1 MVFPRQ
7 LTQPSRQALDLFL
20 SMLKNYG
27 ELTFRV
33 GSKCTLIGLAY
44 LLDDRTFGQLS
55 LFLVVE
61 AIVNNISRF
70 GVDRLILKT
79 GEGVIQLPWRRHLV
93 SLALM
98 FGVMGLTVAITQ
110 QDLWLVLAILSG
122 IVAGQYYLAIVG
134 YRLSNVRKYNRLRAT
149 EIGVRVLI
157 LVFASMQGI
166 DAFSACMALAYAVLL
181 GTQLKRPSW
190 APVSQDSL
198 IAYNKFSL
206 FALYSFIR
214 FLLTGAD
221 RIIIEHSLGT
231 SIQGMYSKY
240 LSVVGVMSF
249 AYLFIGF
256 LYEPKIY
263 VDKGNSS
270 LIKYLSFSSIGNASL
285 FLVMFACKDLLFT
298 SPDLTLLGLIGVL
311 FLIYPF
317 EFAFIYHLTKKSR
330 VRVITAQQVVQ
341 LVMVFSAAW
350 LLGVDRVHDV
360 VIFILAAK
368 AISLAGGLFYN
379 HVATV

>member
-1 MVFPRQ
+1 MVFPQQ
-7 LTQPSRQALDLFL
+7 LTRPSRQALDLFL

-190 APVSQDSL
+190 DPVSQDSL
-198 IAYNKFSL
+198 TAYNKFSL
-206 FALYSFIR
+206 FALYSFVR
-214 FLLTGAD
+214 F
-221 RIIIEHSLGT
+221 
-231 SIQGMYSKY
+231 
-240 LSVVGVMSF
+240 
-249 AYLFIGF
+249 
-256 LYEPKIY
+256 
-263 VDKGNSS
+263 
-270 LIKYLSFSSIGNASL
+270 
-285 FLVMFACKDLLFT
+285 C
-298 SPDLTLLGLIGVL
+298 
-311 FLIYPF
+311 
-317 EFAFIYHLTKKSR
+317 
-330 VRVITAQQVVQ
+330 
-341 LVMVFSAAW
+341 
-350 LLGVDRVHDV
+350 
-360 VIFILAAK
+360 
-368 AISLAGGLFYN
+368 
-379 HVATV
+379 